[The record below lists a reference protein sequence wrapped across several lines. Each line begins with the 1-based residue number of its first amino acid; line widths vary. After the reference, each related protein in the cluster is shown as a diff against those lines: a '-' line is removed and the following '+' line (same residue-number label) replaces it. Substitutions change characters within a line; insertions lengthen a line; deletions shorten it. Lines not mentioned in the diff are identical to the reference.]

1 MTLNDRINILASFGN
16 DLAAICDGKEVEV
29 FPGFEKIKVYN
40 PWFTED
46 NVRFCLQNWHS
57 QLNRENLA
65 KFCSSYNIDDNLSDF
80 CVAIVMAGNIPMVGF
95 HDFAC
100 AFLCGVRIEA
110 KLSSKDN
117 VLMKWAIE
125 QITAKLPELA
135 GRITHTEERLSDFDA
150 VIATG
155 SNNTNRYF
163 EYYFGKYDK
172 ILRHNRNSVA
182 IITGDE
188 TDEELSALADDVF
201 MYFGLGCRSV
211 SKLYLPRGYDFN
223 RMGEAFQK
231 YADIINHNKYNNN
244 YSYQYA
250 VMGMNKIEHVNF
262 GHLLLTEKKD
272 LNSPIGVLHF
282 EYYDDIKAVENEL
295 VQNAENIQCI
305 VAKSKFSENCVNF
318 GDTQKP
324 NIYNFADNIDTIKF
338 ITGLCRK

>member
-1 MTLNDRINILASFGN
+1 MTLNDRIEILASFGD
-16 DLAAICDGKEVEV
+16 DLADICNGKEGEG

-57 QLNRENLA
+57 QLDRKSLTV
-65 KFCSSYNIDDNLSDF
+65 FCSKYQIDEKLSNF
-80 CVAIVMAGNIPMVGF
+80 RVAIVMAGNIPMVGF

-100 AFLCGVRIEA
+100 AFLCGVKIVA

-117 VLMKWAIE
+117 VLMKWAID
-125 QITAKLPELA
+125 QIKAKSPELSD
-135 GRITHTEERLSDFDA
+135 RITYTEERLPEFDA

-182 IITGDE
+182 ILDGTE
-188 TDEELSALADDVF
+188 TAEQLEALADDVF

-211 SKLYLPRGYDFN
+211 SKFYLPEGYDFN
-223 RMGEAFQK
+223 KMGEAFQK

-272 LNSPIGVLHF
+272 LNSPIGVVHF
-282 EYYDDIKAVENEL
+282 EYYSDINKLAEEL
-295 VQNAENIQCI
+295 ALQSDNIQC
-305 VAKSKFSENCVNF
+305 VVSKNKIFENCINF
-318 GDTQKP
+318 GETQMP

-338 ITGLCRK
+338 ITGLCKK